1 MILLHRLRGQPL
13 YLNAD
18 LIESVETTPDT
29 VITLVDGRRVYV
41 EEHPVDV
48 VEGIRR
54 FRASLLV
61 TAEDL
66 RDERETATLLDR
78 SGLPSPA
85 TPSAAAR
92 SLSVVPDE
100 EGGIDPMF
108 LGGMALVFIGIIA
121 AMMIDGNS
129 LGPLIGPSSFLLVFT
144 AAVGAGLMAYRTSEL
159 SMMPKSALKAIRA
172 EVPDVQDT
180 ITQLARLA
188 ETARR
193 EGMLALER
201 EMEEIDDRF
210 LQLGVQMLVDGA
222 DEDVVRETLEIELA
236 ATDERHRTAIGFF
249 KQLGGYAPTF
259 GMVGTVIGLINML
272 GNLEDPGQLGRGMAL
287 ALLTTLYGVLIA
299 NLLFNPIAARMERL
313 NAAEMAVLDVALDGL
328 LTIRRGA
335 SPRGIIERLEAYL
348 PPSQRIGVGDR
359 LKRDRSEAAA

>member
-41 EEHPVDV
+41 EEQPHDV
-48 VEGIRR
+48 VERIRR

-61 TAEDL
+61 TADDL
-66 RDERETATLLDR
+66 RDEREVPEPVN
-78 SGLPSPA
+78 G
-85 TPSAAAR
+85 AAAR
-92 SLSVVPDE
+92 SLSVVPDQ

-108 LGGMALVFIGIIA
+108 LGGMALVFIGIIV
-121 AMMIDGNS
+121 AMIIDGNS
-129 LGPLIGPSSFLLVFT
+129 LGPLIGPSAFFLVFT
-144 AAVGAGLMAYRTSEL
+144 SAIGAGLMAYRTSEL
-159 SMMPKSALKAIRA
+159 SMMPKSAMKAIRA

-201 EMEEIDDRF
+201 QMEEIDDRF
-210 LQLGVQMLVDGA
+210 LQLGVQLLVDGA
-222 DEDVVRETLEIELA
+222 DEDVVRENLEIELA

-335 SPRGIIERLEAYL
+335 SPRGVIERLEAYL
-348 PPSQRIGVGDR
+348 PPSERIGVGDR
-359 LKRDRSEAAA
+359 LKRDSSEAAA